1 MTKPATITIM
11 TDETKLTPPENEIE
25 PETVEPLDLDDV
37 PDAPDIEVEALTVE
51 PAADPADEP
60 LDESFYS
67 GDWSAY
73 TPDLGEMDIDSAL
86 AAVASLSE
94 TVAEREA
101 DEQARIDAREKA
113 IPTYIPES
121 ALPPMTTLKR
131 GHLGSVVPA
140 LLLIAIGAWLTL
152 MTTSGAAVDPLLL
165 AAVAFGAV
173 ALSLFAQWLGSG
185 RWSRGTLFF
194 GVLIA
199 LVMLFFAAGMQP
211 NGLDL
216 TESYPL
222 LLAVFGAAL
231 IAAGLLARPVKG
243 RALIPGVLLLAAGGI
258 GLAINLGIIPAE
270 LLSFA
275 VPVAPFVLIAV
286 VVLLLLPR
294 LRRGE

>member
-1 MTKPATITIM
+1 M

-25 PETVEPLDLDDV
+25 PETV
-37 PDAPDIEVEALTVE
+37 DAVE
-51 PAADPADEP
+51 PEAEPVASEVDAETPPVEPVAEPTAEPADESADEP

-94 TVAEREA
+94 SIAEREA

-113 IPTYIPES
+113 IPTYVPES
-121 ALPPMTTLKR
+121 TLPPMTTLKR

-140 LLLIAIGAWLTL
+140 VLLIAIGAWLTL
-152 MTTSGAAVDPLLL
+152 TTTSGAAVDPVLL
-165 AAVAFGAV
+165 AGVALGAV

-199 LVMLFFAAGMQP
+199 LTMLFFAAGMQP

-216 TESYPL
+216 TQAYPL
-222 LLAVFGAAL
+222 LIAAFGAAL
-231 IAAGLLARPVKG
+231 VAAGLLARPVKT
-243 RALIPGVLLLAAGGI
+243 RALIPGILLIVAGGL
-258 GLAINLGIIPAE
+258 GLVINLGIIPAE

-294 LRRGE
+294 FRKGE

>member
-1 MTKPATITIM
+1 M
-11 TDETKLTPPENEIE
+11 TDETKLPPPENEIE
-25 PETVEPLDLDDV
+25 PETVDAVEPEAV
-37 PDAPDIEVEALTVE
+37 PVVPEVDAEAPPVE
-51 PAADPADEP
+51 PAVDPADEP

-94 TVAEREA
+94 PVAEREA

-113 IPTYIPES
+113 IPTYVPES

-140 LLLIAIGAWLTL
+140 LLLIGIGAWLTL

-165 AAVAFGAV
+165 AGVALGAV

-211 NGLDL
+211 NEIDL
-216 TESYPL
+216 TQAYPL
-222 LLAVFGAAL
+222 LLAAFGAAL

-243 RALIPGVLLLAAGGI
+243 RAFIPGALLIAAGGL
-258 GLAINLGIIPAE
+258 GLAINLGMIPTQ

-294 LRRGE
+294 FRKGE